1 MNRDR
6 SEATSP
12 FSAALSSD
20 ALFQDSFPPDAGST
34 QADGEAQDSSSAID
48 YQTATEG
55 ELPPEQVAPLAF
67 SANARL
73 NRELRFNL
81 LHTLG
86 YGGGGRVWAA
96 EDRHL
101 GREVAIKE
109 LRQEVSRSSRVQ
121 DAFLREARITGQLDH
136 PGIVTVYEFGQRVDG
151 SPFVAMKLI
160 RGRTLEDR
168 IQQFHAL
175 PTRDPRRVLAF
186 SELIR
191 LMVAICRTIAF
202 AHSRGVM
209 HRDIKPANVM
219 IGDFDEAIVVDWG
232 IAKLIDPVPLA
243 EDQSRGADPS
253 TRRVELDSM
262 ADPYQ
267 APGHIVG
274 TLSYM
279 PPEQAGAEP
288 SIDHRADVYALGATL
303 YHILVGKPPLYG
315 LRSSVAMR
323 KILLGEVPPPSAVN
337 RRVSKPLDAI
347 CRKAMARDTEARYAS
362 AYELGQELARYL
374 AGEPVTAYRE
384 PWTRRT
390 ARWVRRHQTACWV
403 ASAIV
408 AAVLLTTTL
417 WAWSEHTRLAAVER
431 EAQESLTLARAA
443 LSEHDYPVARA
454 AASRAESQAHV
465 EPSLAVLHDE
475 AHALLDVLDGLDR
488 FAKLQDET
496 LYRSAVLTE
505 LSSTEDRRDALTAAT
520 AALELASA
528 LDANPRVPSRDRQS
542 LREAAAEI
550 AWLEA
555 RIVSQ
560 PQSGESR
567 DERVARAKEGLAILR
582 GNPWLP
588 GDSLARVTLEA
599 ELARQAGEDALA
611 DRLAT
616 RAEDWDAKSAFDLM
630 VRGELQRLR
639 GEPAEALA
647 DFETALARRPG
658 DVGLLYRQGLARL
671 ALQQW
676 DAAVAT
682 FSACL
687 DRRPDT
693 VWVLALRGY
702 ARGEAGDLDAA
713 LADFEA
719 ALKLDA
725 SHGVV
730 YVTRG
735 YTLLQRG
742 RFTEAEADL
751 RHALDGRQDMIGAR
765 HLLAQT
771 LVAQNRLDEAI
782 SVMQAGRDRFADA
795 PSLKYALAC
804 LLLARRDTAAAK
816 TELEDV
822 LAESATGSAAWIDS
836 QFLLSLLAF
845 QSDDLRS
852 ARVRLL
858 DVLTHRQQHPEALW
872 LLGWVQNRSG
882 DQTAAIDTWNRCL
895 AALNRQAHAA
905 HDPWRAVAARSLD
918 ALPAATQDQRLFRAM
933 VHRDRGLLLAVQG
946 QQARA
951 AEDYALAAR
960 LVPEGEA
967 LNSEE
972 ERRRFATMF
981 LARGRAAL
989 NPASHQAQADFD
1001 RVLELA
1007 GDRGAALAGRAYAK
1021 LFAGDRAGA
1030 LADADAALAAGP
1042 RSVDLLYNVAC
1053 VHAQALRELDPQSE
1067 AAQQH
1072 REMFESLIR
1081 EAMNALPEAARAG
1094 FVQQVDRDPA
1104 LDLVRQD
1111 VFWQQIRNTYLT
1123 ARQ

>member
-1 MNRDR
+1 MNPNR
-6 SEATSP
+6 SEATSRT
-12 FSAALSSD
+12 STVSSD
-20 ALFQDSFPPDAGST
+20 ALFRDSFPPDAGST
-34 QADGEAQDSSSAID
+34 QATPFPEHASSQID
-48 YQTATEG
+48 YLTATEG
-55 ELPPEQVAPLAF
+55 SLPPEENGALAF

-86 YGGGGRVWAA
+86 QGGGGRVWAA

-136 PGIVTVYEFGQRVDG
+136 PGIVTVYEFGQRIDG

-168 IQQFHAL
+168 INQFHAL
-175 PTRDPRRVLAF
+175 PKRDPRRVLAF

-191 LMVAICRTIAF
+191 LMVGICRTIAF

-219 IGDFDEAIVVDWG
+219 IGDFDEAIIVDWG
-232 IAKLIDPVPLA
+232 IAKLIEPVPLA
-243 EDQSRGADPS
+243 DVDSRGADGS

-262 ADPYQ
+262 EDPYQ
-267 APGHIVG
+267 ATGHIVG

-288 SIDHRADVYALGATL
+288 TIDHRADTYALGATL
-303 YHILVGKPPLYG
+303 YHILLGKPPLCG
-315 LRSSVAMR
+315 VRSSAAMR
-323 KILLGEVPPPSAVN
+323 KIILGEVPPPSAIN
-337 RRVSKPLDAI
+337 RRISKPLDAI
-347 CRKAMARDTEARYAS
+347 CRKAMARDPGARYAS
-362 AYELGQELARYL
+362 AYELGQDLARYL

-390 ARWVRRHQTACWV
+390 ARWVHRHQTGCWV

-408 AAVLLTTTL
+408 VAVLLMTTL
-417 WAWSEHTRLAAVER
+417 WAWSEHVRLASVER
-431 EAQESLTLARAA
+431 EAQQSLTQAKAA
-443 LSEHDYPVARA
+443 LAEHDYAAARA

-465 EPSLAVLHDE
+465 EPGLAVLHDE

-488 FAKLQDET
+488 FAKLRDET

-520 AALELASA
+520 EALKLASV
-528 LDANPRVPSRDRQS
+528 LDASPWVRSGDRES
-542 LREAAAEI
+542 LREAAAEM

-560 PQSGESR
+560 PRSGESR
-567 DERVARAKEGLAILR
+567 DERVARAQEGLAILR
-582 GNPWLP
+582 DNPWLP
-588 GDSLARVTLEA
+588 DDSLARVTLEA
-599 ELARQAGEDALA
+599 ELARQAGDVALA
-611 DRLAT
+611 DRLAN
-616 RAEDWDAKSAFDLM
+616 RAADWDAESAFDLM
-630 VRGELQRLR
+630 VRGELRRLR
-639 GEPAEALA
+639 GEPAEALT
-647 DFETALARRPG
+647 DFETALAQRPG
-658 DVGLLYRQGLARL
+658 DVALLYRQGLARL
-671 ALQQW
+671 TLQQW

-693 VWVLALRGY
+693 IWVLALRGY
-702 ARGEAGDLDAA
+702 ARGEAGDLEGA
-713 LADFEA
+713 LTDFEA
-719 ALKLDA
+719 ALKLDG

-735 YTLLQRG
+735 YTLLERG
-742 RFTEAEADL
+742 RAAEAEADL
-751 RHALDGRQDMIGAR
+751 RHALKDREDMIGAR

-771 LVAQNRLDEAI
+771 LVAQDRLDEAI
-782 SVMQAGRDRFADA
+782 SMMQEGRDRFADA

-804 LLLARRDTAAAK
+804 LRLARGDTAEAK
-816 TELEDV
+816 TELEDA
-822 LAESATGSAAWIDS
+822 LAESVTGSTTWNDT
-836 QFLLSLLAF
+836 QFLLALLAF

-858 DVLTHRQQHPEALW
+858 DVLTHRQSHPEALW

-882 DQTAAIDTWNRCL
+882 DRTEAVESWSRCL
-895 AALNRQAHAA
+895 AALDGQSQHAA
-905 HDPWRAVAARSLD
+905 DPWRSIAAESLE
-918 ALPAATQDQRLFRAM
+918 ALPAATQDRRLFRAM
-933 VHRDRGLLLAVQG
+933 VYRDRGLLRAVLG
-946 QQARA
+946 EASLA
-951 AEDYALAAR
+951 AEDYAQAAR
-960 LVPEGEA
+960 LMPEDQT
-967 LNSEE
+967 LDSDE
-972 ERRRFATMF
+972 ERRRFAMMF

-989 NPASHQAQADFD
+989 NPASLQAQADFD
-1001 RVLELA
+1001 RVLKLQGE
-1007 GDRGAALAGRAYAK
+1007 RGAALAGRAYAK

-1030 LADADAALAAGP
+1030 LADAEAALAAGP
-1042 RSVDLLYNVAC
+1042 RNADLLYNVAC
-1053 VHAQALRELDPQSE
+1053 VHAQALRELDPQSDE
-1067 AAQQH
+1067 ATHH
-1072 REMFESLIR
+1072 RDMFESLVR
-1081 EAMNALPEAARAG
+1081 EAMNTIPEAAQSG
-1094 FVQQVDRDPA
+1094 FVRLVDRDPA
-1104 LDLVRQD
+1104 LDLVRHEA
-1111 VFWQQIRNTYLT
+1111 FWQQIRKTFLA
-1123 ARQ
+1123 ARP